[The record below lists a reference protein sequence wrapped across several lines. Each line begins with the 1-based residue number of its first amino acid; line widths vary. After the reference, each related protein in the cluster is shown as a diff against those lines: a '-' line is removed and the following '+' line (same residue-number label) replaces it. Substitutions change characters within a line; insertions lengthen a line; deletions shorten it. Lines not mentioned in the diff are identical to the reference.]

1 MPHQF
6 LHHLQFRTRCTE
18 KCRVGSAK
26 CVPTNPLCDAQP
38 LRRGADVVT
47 KKLLSPIWVFPR
59 FLGLANTQ
67 LSGVRNVFCG
77 ASPQGTDQ
85 IIVERYGF
93 CEASVLQL
101 PTTCCTIDRLT
112 QSCLFLKATSFHL
125 RAHSPLCLNPVAT

>member
-47 KKLLSPIWVFPR
+47 KKLLSPIWGFSS
-59 FLGLANTQ
+59 FLGTGEHPTLRRSKWCSAMP
-67 LSGVRNVFCG
+67 
-77 ASPQGTDQ
+77 APQGADTAALCTLAHPLNRVAVVE
-85 IIVERYGF
+85 IV
-93 CEASVLQL
+93 
-101 PTTCCTIDRLT
+101 PTGWALD
-112 QSCLFLKATSFHL
+112 HD
-125 RAHSPLCLNPVAT
+125 P